1 VRAVTDATFEAEVL
15 RADGPVVVEFGAPWC
30 KPCEAIAPLLE
41 ALAAEHG
48 LALVSLDIDANL
60 ATPSRYGVLSVPTT
74 ILFAGGEA
82 RATVVGAQPRRRF
95 ERAFAEWL
103 SG

>member
-1 VRAVTDATFEAEVL
+1 RYVAR
-15 RADGPVVVEFGAPWC
+15 
-30 KPCEAIAPLLE
+30 
-41 ALAAEHG
+41 AEHG